1 MFQLS
6 NKGGAYWDLL
16 HHSFNCST
24 GLKIFNFLKMRK
36 GYKNSKDKAMALHF
50 TAFLLY
56 LPGKMCK

>member
-6 NKGGAYWDLL
+6 NKGMAYCDLL
-16 HHSFNCST
+16 YPFHFST

-36 GYKNSKDKAMALHF
+36 GYKNSKDKAMVLHF
-50 TAFLLY
+50 TAFLLH